1 MTPRK
6 ENQESLT
13 LARAVRQAVI
23 VAIIMASSLGLYLS
37 ILKWRG
43 WEGKDHVTYVESIDE
58 TVPFNPAWVWV
69 YLIPYLVGPV
79 MVGML
84 SRETFLWFVQR
95 GLVVVAISLSIFIL
109 YPTQTKV
116 REKRDLGDSLTA
128 QMYTNMVAIDDPP
141 ANAAPSLHVSLT
153 CILALALVRDFPRYW
168 FLSVGGA
175 VLVWLATLYTRQHHV
190 IDVIT
195 GTLMAVAVAFVPWP
209 GRGSDKVT
217 R

>member
-6 ENQESLT
+6 ENQDPLT

-23 VAIIMASSLGLYLS
+23 VAIIMASSLGLYLT

-58 TVPFNPAWVWV
+58 TFPFNPAWVWV

-95 GLVVVAISLSIFIL
+95 GLLVVAMSLSIFIL

-116 REKRDLGDSLTA
+116 REKHDLGDSLTA

-153 CILALALVRDFPRYW
+153 CMLALALVRDFPRYW
-168 FLSVGGA
+168 FLSMGGA

-195 GTLMAVAVAFVPWP
+195 GAMVAVAVAFVPWP
-209 GRGSDKVT
+209 GRAVT